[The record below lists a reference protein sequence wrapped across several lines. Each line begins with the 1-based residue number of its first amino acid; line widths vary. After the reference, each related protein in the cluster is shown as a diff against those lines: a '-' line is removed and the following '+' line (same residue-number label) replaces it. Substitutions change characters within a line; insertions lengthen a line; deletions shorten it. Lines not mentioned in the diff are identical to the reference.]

1 MTICCVSNQ
10 TSKPHTLLP
19 PKKGAPKMG
28 PLVVAM
34 PRTSYRGAF
43 GDSLDARG
51 EASCSTL
58 IGSETSEDPLLSG
71 QMASRLSMKSG
82 RAVLVSCQL
91 QQPPHGAP
99 GTMYSPAADGDW
111 GAGMDQDMM
120 AYRAAALAEREIWR
134 ILQQL

>member
-1 MTICCVSNQ
+1 
-10 TSKPHTLLP
+10 
-19 PKKGAPKMG
+19 MG

-34 PRTSYRGAF
+34 PRTTYRGAF
-43 GDSLDARG
+43 GGGDSLAKG

-91 QQPPHGAP
+91 QQPSPHGAP
-99 GTMYSPAADGDW
+99 GTMSAMGGDDGDW
-111 GAGMDQDMM
+111 GAGMDQDMI